1 MNKQDFDELLASIRE
16 AGKILKEEQ
25 EASREFT
32 FNPLDVKKIREKT
45 GLSQRDFSTLVHV
58 SLRTL
63 QNWEQGKRSP
73 TGPAVALLT
82 IFKNYPLH
90 AIKALH

>member
-82 IFKNYPLH
+82 IIKNDPLH

>member
-63 QNWEQGKRSP
+63 QNWIHVVKINMIE
-73 TGPAVALLT
+73 
-82 IFKNYPLH
+82 KNILC
-90 AIKALH
+90 

>member
-32 FNPLDVKKIREKT
+32 FNPLDVKKM
-45 GLSQRDFSTLVHV
+45 
-58 SLRTL
+58 
-63 QNWEQGKRSP
+63 
-73 TGPAVALLT
+73 
-82 IFKNYPLH
+82 
-90 AIKALH
+90 

>member
-1 MNKQDFDELLASIRE
+1 MNKQDFYELLASIRE

-25 EASREFT
+25 EASRLFT

-82 IFKNYPLH
+82 IFKNDPLH

>member
-1 MNKQDFDELLASIRE
+1 MNKQDFDELLESIRE

-58 SLRTL
+58 SLTTL

-73 TGPAVALLT
+73 TGPAVTLLT
-82 IFKNYPLH
+82 IIKNDPLH

>member
-63 QNWEQGKRSP
+63 QNWEQGKRLP

-82 IFKNYPLH
+82 IIKNNPLH

>member
-1 MNKQDFDELLASIRE
+1 MNKQDFDEWLASIRE

-25 EASREFT
+25 EASRQFT
-32 FNPLDVKKIREKT
+32 LNPLDVKKIREKT
-45 GLSQRDFSTLVHV
+45 GLSQRDFSTLVHI

-73 TGPAVALLT
+73 TGPAEALL
-82 IFKNYPLH
+82 IIIKNDPLH
-90 AIKALH
+90 VIKPLH